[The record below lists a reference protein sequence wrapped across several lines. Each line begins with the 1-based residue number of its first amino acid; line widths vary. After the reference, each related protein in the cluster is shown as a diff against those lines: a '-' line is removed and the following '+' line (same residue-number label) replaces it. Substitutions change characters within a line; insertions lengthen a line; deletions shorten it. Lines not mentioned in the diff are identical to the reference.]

1 MREFLEGGSGNLGGA
16 EMASIAGHA
25 DENEGEG
32 AGAGEGEGSAA
43 PGDAADAPA
52 GYADILEALAAEASA
67 RLGRAAPHCTATPR
81 SLARLLAHSFVSL
94 TRPRHHHHI
103 PHTSFFFPSPARSR
117 ARSLACSQVTKLRA
131 ELAQAK
137 GEARRLQGDAR
148 RGDAGRA
155 EAEAERDRLRAER
168 EAWLAQIAQGNEAL
182 QAVFKE
188 ARASKEKLMA
198 ELAALSQERGT
209 VEQLRASFAERERA
223 LLAAVAAA
231 GGNGG
236 PGGGGG
242 GAAHPAHAAAKK

>member
-1 MREFLEGGSGNLGGA
+1 VREFLEGGSGNLGGA

-25 DENEGEG
+25 DDENEGAG

-67 RLGRAAPHCTATPR
+67 RLGRAAPHRAATPR
-81 SLARLLAHSFVSL
+81 SLTCFCFAHSSPPPS
-94 TRPRHHHHI
+94 RP
-103 PHTSFFFPSPARSR
+103 PFLPFP
-117 ARSLACSQVTKLRA
+117 ARSLARSQVTKLRA

-168 EAWLAQIAQGNEAL
+168 EAWLAQIAQFNEAL

-236 PGGGGG
+236 GGGGGG
-242 GAAHPAHAAAKK
+242 GAAHLAHAHAAAKK